1 MITKPVISISDLI
14 GFYLSLLQKNKAVSM
29 AAASSLDEKMADLH
43 ATLSKIREESE
54 LQINKLRKE
63 SEDATRTIVRLQEQL
78 KQQSDYENM
87 KKEIQ

>member
-1 MITKPVISISDLI
+1 M
-14 GFYLSLLQKNKAVSM
+14 QKAK
-29 AAASSLDEKMADLH
+29 ASSLDEKMADLH

-54 LQINKLRKE
+54 LQISKLRKE

>member
-1 MITKPVISISDLI
+1 MQNAK
-14 GFYLSLLQKNKAVSM
+14 
-29 AAASSLDEKMADLH
+29 ASSLDEKMADLH

-54 LQINKLRKE
+54 MQINKLRKE

>member
-1 MITKPVISISDLI
+1 MIMETSKSIHISL
-14 GFYLSLLQKNKAVSM
+14 FQKNKAAVTV

-54 LQINKLRKE
+54 VQINKLRKE

-78 KQQSDYENM
+78 KQQSDYEKM
-87 KKEIQ
+87 KQEIQ

>member
-1 MITKPVISISDLI
+1 MISTS
-14 GFYLSLLQKNKAVSM
+14 SLFFQKNKAVVAV
-29 AAASSLDEKMADLH
+29 AAASSLDEKMSDLH

-78 KQQSDYENM
+78 KQQSDYEKM
-87 KKEIQ
+87 KQEIQ

>member
-1 MITKPVISISDLI
+1 
-14 GFYLSLLQKNKAVSM
+14 
-29 AAASSLDEKMADLH
+29 MADLH

-78 KQQSDYENM
+78 KQQSDYETL

>member
-1 MITKPVISISDLI
+1 MV
-14 GFYLSLLQKNKAVSM
+14 FLSVFLQKNKAVAM

>member
-1 MITKPVISISDLI
+1 M
-14 GFYLSLLQKNKAVSM
+14 QKAK
-29 AAASSLDEKMADLH
+29 ASSLDEKMADLH

-78 KQQSDYENM
+78 KQQSDYEKM
-87 KKEIQ
+87 KQEIQ

>member
-1 MITKPVISISDLI
+1 MKILI
-14 GFYLSLLQKNKAVSM
+14 PPSLFSTPDSLYLFSFQQSKSSV
-29 AAASSLDEKMADLH
+29 SLDDKMADLH